1 MVSHHKELDE
11 DSPYSSYLDG
21 VFHRLTPA
29 PISSIAESI
38 ISDLITLL
46 YSNMSYYIDAMSD
59 YI

>member
-1 MVSHHKELDE
+1 MASHHKGLDN
-11 DSPYSSYLDG
+11 DAPYSSSLDG
-21 VFHRLTPA
+21 VFHRLTPT

-38 ISDLITLL
+38 TFDLITIL